1 MNRSVWIGFDPR
13 EGAAFAV
20 ARFSAQHHCVVP
32 IPVFGVV
39 LDELRRGGLYSRPTY
54 LNKTEEGG
62 SYLYDAISGAPMST
76 EFAISRFLVPHL
88 AKLAFNTLHHPR
100 NSGWALFM
108 DADMLV
114 RGNLTQLFDLADERY
129 AVMVVKHD
137 YNPPEGTKMDGQ
149 QQLSYA
155 RKNWSSVM
163 LFNCEHPANAALTP
177 ELVNSVPGRDLHR
190 FCWLDDAEIG
200 ELGPEWNYLVGHH
213 TAEQVKHPSIVHFT
227 LGIPTMAG
235 YEQCEYSDE
244 WFDTLAAWA
253 HR

>member
-20 ARFSAQHHCVVP
+20 ARYTAQRHCNVP
-32 IPVFGVV
+32 IPIFGVV
-39 LDELRRGGLYSRPTY
+39 LDELRRTGLYDRPTH
-54 LNKTEEGG
+54 LNKTQSGANV
-62 SYLYDAISGAPMST
+62 LWDDISGAPMST

-88 AKLAFNTLHHPR
+88 AKLGYNTLQHAR

-114 RGNLTQLFDLADERY
+114 RGSLTSLFDLADDRY

-163 LFNCEHPANAALTP
+163 LFNCEHPANSALTP

-213 TAEQVKHPSIVHFT
+213 NSKQVAHPNIVHFT
-227 LGIPTMAG
+227 LGIPTMPG

-244 WFDTLAAWA
+244 WFAALAAWA